1 MSTEPSCLLDTGVVI
16 AWLRGLAEVT
26 SLLSHLV
33 EKGSL
38 AVSAI
43 TVLEVWQGAKER
55 EIKATRAFFD
65 GVRVIALDQF
75 LAEKAGLL
83 VQQLRR
89 SGITISLPD
98 ASIAAT
104 ALRLGIPILTTNRKH
119 FAPVP
124 HLQVWDLKDKL
135 SERLEEKPSSH

>member
-16 AWLRGLAEVT
+16 ACLRGLAEVT

-33 EKGSL
+33 ERGPL

-65 GVRVIALDQF
+65 GVRVIALDQ
-75 LAEKAGLL
+75 
-83 VQQLRR
+83 
-89 SGITISLPD
+89 SSSLPT
-98 ASIAAT
+98 ASTLPQYPTCRYGILRINLAS
-104 ALRLGIPILTTNRKH
+104 ALKKSLPPSRVRRLFI
-119 FAPVP
+119 
-124 HLQVWDLKDKL
+124 
-135 SERLEEKPSSH
+135 KPSGLNTEV

>member
-1 MSTEPSCLLDTGVVI
+1 MPTEPSCLFDTGVVI
-16 AWLRGLAEVT
+16 AYLRNLSEAVI

-33 EKGSL
+33 EKGPL

-43 TVLEVWQGAKER
+43 TVLEVWQGARET

-65 GVRVIALDQF
+65 GARVIALDQF

-89 SGITISLPD
+89 SGITISPRCIYCRHRYEARNPYPNYQLQ
-98 ASIAAT
+98 
-104 ALRLGIPILTTNRKH
+104 ALC
-119 FAPVP
+119 
-124 HLQVWDLKDKL
+124 
-135 SERLEEKPSSH
+135 PSTPPAGMGSQR